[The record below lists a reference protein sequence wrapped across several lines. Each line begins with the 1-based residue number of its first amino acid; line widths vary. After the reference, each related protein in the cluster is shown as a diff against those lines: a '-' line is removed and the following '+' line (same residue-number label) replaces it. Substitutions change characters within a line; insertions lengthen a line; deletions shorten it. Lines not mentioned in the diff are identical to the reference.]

1 MVRRYWP
8 NSDPIGKRITFDET
22 TDPAVE
28 WITVIGVVEHTAHEG
43 LDAERRVQLYR
54 PLPQQPIMQMTF
66 ALRSQGD
73 PTQLVTSVRQ
83 TVLRHRPGPAHRAGA
98 GRWRR

>member
-1 MVRRYWP
+1 MTAA
-8 NSDPIGKRITFDET
+8 D
-22 TDPAVE
+22 VE

-54 PLPQQPIMQMTF
+54 PVQQQPIMQMTF

-73 PTQLVTSVRQ
+73 PTAARDERAAGGAEPSTRTS
-83 TVLRHRPGPAHRAGA
+83 PS
-98 GRWRR
+98 RR